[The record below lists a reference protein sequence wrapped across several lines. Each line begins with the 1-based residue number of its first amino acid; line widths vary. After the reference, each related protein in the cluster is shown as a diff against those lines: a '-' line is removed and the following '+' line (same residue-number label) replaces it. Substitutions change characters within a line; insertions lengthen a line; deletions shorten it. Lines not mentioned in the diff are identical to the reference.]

1 MRKTCQF
8 PYKSSDYQ
16 RIDPLC
22 QKGFE
27 KTPDLYFSAV
37 ANHLSGK
44 EFARDV
50 LGEYLAMDGRRL
62 KFGYGTH
69 GKPFLED
76 FPDIHFNISHAS
88 GAIICA
94 VSDRPVGVDIE
105 KKRKI
110 NRRIINKYFTE
121 SESNYVFS
129 ENYHQDE
136 RFTRIW
142 TMKEAY
148 VKYTGKGMHQSFDT
162 FDVFKIQGLITF
174 LYQGYYISV
183 CQRGSN

>member
-1 MRKTCQF
+1 MHQ
-8 PYKSSDYQ
+8 S
-16 RIDPLC
+16 IGPLS
-22 QKGFE
+22 QKGFG
-27 KTPDLYFSAV
+27 KTPELYFSDA
-37 ANHLSGK
+37 ANYLSGK
-44 EFARDV
+44 EFARDA

-62 KFGYGTH
+62 KFGYGTF
-69 GKPFLED
+69 GKPFLEE

-94 VSDRPVGVDIE
+94 VSDQPVGVDIE

-110 NRRIINKYFTE
+110 DLRIINKYFTE
-121 SESNYVFS
+121 SERNYVFS

-148 VKYTGKGMHQSFDT
+148 VKCTGKGLHQSFDT
-162 FDVFKIQGLITF
+162 FDVLKIQGLITF
-174 LYQGYYISV
+174 LYKDYHIAI
-183 CQRGSN
+183 CQEGCD

>member
-1 MRKTCQF
+1 MQKTCQF
-8 PYKSSDYQ
+8 SSNLSVHQ
-16 RIDPLC
+16 RISPLC

-27 KTPDLYFSAV
+27 KTPYLYFSDA

-62 KFGYGTH
+62 KFGYGTY

-94 VSDRPVGVDIE
+94 VSDWPVGIDME

-110 NRRIINKYFTE
+110 NRRIMNKFFTE
-121 SESNYVFS
+121 SERNYVFS
-129 ENYHQDE
+129 ENYQQDE

-148 VKYTGKGMHQSFDT
+148 VKFTGKGLHQPFDT
-162 FDVFKIQGLITF
+162 FDVLKIQGLITF
-174 LYQGYYISV
+174 LYQDYHIAI
-183 CQRGSN
+183 CQGDSG

>member
-1 MRKTCQF
+1 MQKTCQF
-8 PYKSSDYQ
+8 PYKLSVYQ
-16 RIDPLC
+16 RIGPLC

-27 KTPDLYFSAV
+27 KTPDLYFSDA
-37 ANHLSGK
+37 ANHLSGE
-44 EFARDV
+44 EFVRDI
-50 LGEYLAMDGRRL
+50 LGEYLAMDGLRL
-62 KFGYGTH
+62 KFGYGPY

-76 FPDIHFNISHAS
+76 FSDIHFNISHTS

-110 NRRIINKYFTE
+110 DLRLISRFFSKNEKD
-121 SESNYVFS
+121 YVLLGNS
-129 ENYHQDE
+129 GQDE

-148 VKYTGKGMHQSFDT
+148 VKFTGKGLHQSFDT
-162 FDVFKIQGLITF
+162 FDVLKIQGLITF
-174 LYQGYYISV
+174 LYQDYYIAI
-183 CQRGSN
+183 CQGGSN